1 MGLVFANVPQA
12 QAIRWT
18 VEVSSKIFDC
28 ADVMAYGIFRKVTTL
43 EFFQHHFAKSGHGD
57 GLLMTRQLI
66 STFRQP
72 PLHYLTRSVR
82 RTSGFVLADH
92 PPRIVACPDTAEL
105 LSLGARYTVFES
117 RFVPFYGTRREARL
131 GLIYHAGRQTNLS
144 RQSVAGCDTPGRDCT
159 YRIPR
164 PLPHPWDRRPMA
176 ANDHHDG
183 IANS

>member
-1 MGLVFANVPQA
+1 MGFFSLSVRGQALTRMLPRSRRREAN
-12 QAIRWT
+12 T
-18 VEVSSKIFDC
+18 
-28 ADVMAYGIFRKVTTL
+28 
-43 EFFQHHFAKSGHGD
+43 
-57 GLLMTRQLI
+57 
-66 STFRQP
+66 STYAVD
-72 PLHYLTRSVR
+72 YLTRSVR
-82 RTSGFVLADH
+82 RASGLVLADH

>member
-1 MGLVFANVPQA
+1 MVTSRNGTLARNNFTLARNPSRVDAKRGDHFLQADLSVP
-12 QAIRWT
+12 IRI
-18 VEVSSKIFDC
+18 SQLD
-28 ADVMAYGIFRKVTTL
+28 YFR
-43 EFFQHHFAKSGHGD
+43 
-57 GLLMTRQLI
+57 I
-66 STFRQP
+66 
-72 PLHYLTRSVR
+72 
-82 RTSGFVLADH
+82 ADH

-144 RQSVAGCDTPGRDCT
+144 RQSVAGYDTPGRDCT